1 MSCEKALD
9 DLIEAGWR
17 VIEKDFEP
25 DAFLAWRKRA
35 LDCVVIL
42 AGPEHPYPQ
51 FFDAFVAKEVRNS
64 LLAGAG
70 ILEAAREQLL
80 EGRLGSDHFDSEDI
94 GSGTGD
100 GASL

>member
-1 MSCEKALD
+1 MSFEKALD

-25 DAFLAWRKRA
+25 DAFLTWRKQA

-42 AGPEHPYPQ
+42 AGPEHPYAQ
-51 FFDAFVAKEVRNS
+51 YFNAFVDKEVRNS

-70 ILEAAREQLL
+70 ILEATREQMLA
-80 EGRLGSDHFDSEDI
+80 GRLK
-94 GSGTGD
+94 
-100 GASL
+100 

>member
-35 LDCVVIL
+35 LDLVVIL
-42 AGPEHPYPQ
+42 AGPEHPYAQ
-51 FFDAFVAKEVRNS
+51 FFNAFVAKEVKNS

-70 ILEAAREQLL
+70 ILEAAREQFLA
-80 EGRLGSDHFDSEDI
+80 GTLGSDHVDSRDN
-94 GSGTGD
+94 GSGSGNR
-100 GASL
+100 ASL